1 MIKKQRGI
9 AVALGL
15 LAAGACSDITVPD
28 YRDPPLENL
37 LNNPS
42 VEDILK
48 TSTGVLQGTRQ
59 DSDTY
64 VRFTGITGR
73 EGYFLDPNEPR
84 YVTAIYNGTPSAGN
98 FTGSSYWTTP
108 FRNIRTA
115 NVLIAGLDKVEMPA
129 ADEEAIRGLAKTIQ
143 AVDYL
148 QLLNTRAKIP
158 VQVNTSLDSLFYP
171 APLVERDVAFTHI
184 SNLLDEA
191 QGHLQKAGE
200 NFPFP
205 MPSGFSQFGFNK
217 PAKFIQFNRAL
228 KARVEVYR
236 ATLTTTRDAARYQ
249 AALTA
254 LGQSFIT
261 TTGAVDPVTDR
272 TLLNLGAYQTYSGNS
287 GDTPN
292 TLSDVSGKTVAEPK
306 LRTDAEL
313 RANGQRDARYVA
325 KIDSTSA
332 SSLVGGLSS
341 NLRFAHYTTRPFYG
355 GGGLASPIP
364 IIRNEELI
372 LLRAEARWFTG
383 DKVGAMADLN
393 FIRVNSGGL
402 QPAATPATDAAFI
415 TELLAQRRYSLLFE
429 GGHRWIDFRRFG
441 LRTSLPATGTPRAL
455 ATPSFGNSAE
465 YFPLPNNEANARL

>member
-1 MIKKQRGI
+1 MMKKKLGI
-9 AVALGL
+9 VALGL

-84 YVTAIYNGTPSAGN
+84 YVTAIYNGTPSGGN

-115 NVLIAGLDKVEMPA
+115 NILIAGLDKVDMPA

-148 QLLNTRAKIP
+148 QLLNTRSRIP

-171 APLVERDVAFTHI
+171 APLVDRDVAFAYI
-184 SNLLDEA
+184 STLLDDA
-191 QGHLQKAGE
+191 QAHLQKAGE

-205 MPSGFSQFGFNK
+205 MPTGFSQFGFNK

-228 KARVEVYR
+228 KARVEAYR

-261 TTGAVDPVTDR
+261 TTGAVDPLADR

-306 LRTDAEL
+306 LRTDATL
-313 RANGQRDARYVA
+313 RANGQRDARYVV
-325 KIDSTSA
+325 KLDSTNA

-383 DKVGAMADLN
+383 DQAGAMADLN

-402 QPAATPATDAAFI
+402 EAAATPATDAAFI

-465 YFPLPNNEANARL
+465 YFPLPNNETNARL